1 MFKELNNNISKEIM
15 EALEFDLDE
24 IKLEEYE
31 EIHYN
36 PNVKVSNKLVVKKAT
51 REELDRIDKLL
62 KKKNSKKYLDEYFE
76 TKEAIQEE
84 YEKRYKGTKSKVCNE
99 LQVEDFE
106 NKMIYTLAYVINYN
120 DNSKYIDT
128 VNFLKNNYKPY
139 EFILQDDKQKG
150 IRKIYLLEENTYE
163 KNLNS
168 YSSRQLKDYQDNIE
182 ILLNSDVDKIV
193 LTDRVL
199 RNTFITKDAFETM
212 LTDKCPILN
221 TLKSYYLAIA

>member
-1 MFKELNNNISKEIM
+1 MFKDLNNNISKEIL

-24 IKLEEYE
+24 VKLEEYE

-99 LQVEDFE
+99 LEAEDFE
-106 NKMIYTLAYVINYN
+106 NKMVYTLAYVIDYN

-128 VNFLKNNYKPY
+128 VNFLKKNYKQY
-139 EFILQDDKQKG
+139 EFILQDDKQRG
-150 IRKIYLLEENTYE
+150 IRKIYLLEENTFE
-163 KNLNS
+163 KDLYS
-168 YSSRQLKDYQDNIE
+168 YSSRQLKDYQDNIDV
-182 ILLNSDVDKIV
+182 LLNSDVDKIV
-193 LTDRVL
+193 ITEKVL

-221 TLKSYYLAIA
+221 TLKSYYLAMA